1 MCIILFNFV
10 YILIYLYYSTIGKDE
25 YENKK
30 IIEKLGC
37 SKQQIRIALFYQIS
51 RQIIITFLLGFLFS
65 FILYYSTLFITWEYI
80 NTFIY
85 FYRLLDAVVLP
96 FYPYQSVIIIITLN
110 IFYILCIYV
119 YPIFLCRC

>member
-80 NTFIY
+80 NTFIN